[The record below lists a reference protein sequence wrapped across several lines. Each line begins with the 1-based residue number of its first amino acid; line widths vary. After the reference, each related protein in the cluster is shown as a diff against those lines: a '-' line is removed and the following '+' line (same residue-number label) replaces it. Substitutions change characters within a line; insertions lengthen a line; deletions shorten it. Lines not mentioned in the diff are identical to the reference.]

1 MKKKGL
7 ILGLFTALIVLA
19 SCSKFQ
25 KVLNDTDNDK
35 KLQAGID
42 FYEQG
47 DYYKSLRLLE
57 DVKSVYKATD
67 KEEQVMFYLAQSYYK
82 QKDYVLGSYY
92 FNRFWKDFPKSEFA
106 EEALFLS
113 AYCYYLDS
121 PRFSL
126 DQATTI
132 EAMKEFQIFINAFPK
147 SKRIAECNNLLDDLR
162 AKLEKK
168 AYETASLYYRIGD
181 FQASIL
187 SFKSLLN
194 HFPDT
199 DYREEVLFMILKS
212 RFIYASKSIET
223 KKKER
228 YDVAIKSY
236 NDLIK
241 YFPNTEYL
249 KEANIIQKNSLKYLN

>member
-7 ILGLFTALIVLA
+7 ILGLLTALIVLT

-35 KLQAGID
+35 KFQAGID

-47 DYYKSLRLLE
+47 DYYKSLRLFE
-57 DVKSVYKATD
+57 DIKTVYKSTE
-67 KEEQVMFYLAQSYYK
+67 KEEQVMFYLAQCYYK

-92 FNRFWKDFPKSEFA
+92 FNRFWKDFPKSDFA
-106 EEALFLS
+106 EESLFLS

-121 PRFSL
+121 PKFSL
-126 DQATTI
+126 DQTTTI

-147 SKRIAECNNLLDDLR
+147 SSRVAECNILLDDLR

-168 AYETASLYYRIGD
+168 AYETASLYYKIGD
-181 FQASIL
+181 FQASVI
-187 SFKSLLN
+187 SYENLLE

-199 DYREEVLFMILKS
+199 DYREEVLFRILKA
-212 RFIYASKSIET
+212 RFIYASKSIEN

-228 YDVAIKSY
+228 YDIAIKSY